1 MNSENKKHELGESL
15 IDSII
20 EPNTDV
26 ITEMTESLL
35 DELLEGTISE
45 AAQEIPILKSIVGIA
60 KAGIGMKDY
69 FFLKKLILFLSGVHQ
84 ADEEISKKLCEA
96 YKDPKV
102 KQDFGEQIL
111 MTIDRLETLKKIDA
125 LIKIFSAFAKGD
137 IDQQVFFR
145 YSYVLE
151 NIDFNNL
158 NILVNYY
165 ISEFNFIKNT
175 PPPQV
180 PRQDRLYTYDHNNI
194 FVSLEDDGGQKVS
207 WRKGNER
214 KNDYFL
220 IQNFINVGLISVDN
234 YSVSQE
240 IKKFIIESI
249 EEVVE
254 DMVQK
259 ISQSSSSSG
268 ISSFGITSKIS
279 SRYLPNPSDDKFFMG
294 MDINEFGIKFL
305 EILEIF
311 YKEETLK

>member
-220 IQNFINVGLISVDN
+220 TQNFINVGLISVDN

-259 ISQSSSSSG
+259 ISQSGSSSG

>member
-220 IQNFINVGLISVDN
+220 TQNFINVGLISVDN

>member
-1 MNSENKKHELGESL
+1 MK
-15 IDSII
+15 
-20 EPNTDV
+20 PNTDV

-311 YKEETLK
+311 YKEETPK